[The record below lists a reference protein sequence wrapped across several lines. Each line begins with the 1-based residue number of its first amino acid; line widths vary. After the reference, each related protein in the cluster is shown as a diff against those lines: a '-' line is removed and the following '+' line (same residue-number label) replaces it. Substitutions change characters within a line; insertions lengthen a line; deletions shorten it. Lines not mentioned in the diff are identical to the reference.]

1 MNYYVSYETR
11 AGVLIFMN
19 KSVHWNFFL
28 LKSSRIAGHDRRQKA
43 FNLTREA
50 RGKFEHLQTQ
60 TFVSSQL
67 SAARLDD

>member
-1 MNYYVSYETR
+1 
-11 AGVLIFMN
+11 MN

-28 LKSSRIAGHDRRQKA
+28 LEPSRTAGYDRKQKA

>member
-1 MNYYVSYETR
+1 
-11 AGVLIFMN
+11 MN
-19 KSVHWNFFL
+19 KSVHRNFFL
-28 LKSSRIAGHDRRQKA
+28 LEPSRTAGYDRKQKA

-67 SAARLDD
+67 SAAGLDD